1 MCAQHTT
8 GENISSLSSSLQA
21 EGGRL
26 WAFYKSSS
34 SSSSSSSGYETQLLA
49 RLHFAA
55 RKQVKNGNLDVARN
69 LYRKAL
75 QLTNFQFA
83 RTFLLWGLLEQR
95 ANRIQVLLICC

>member
-1 MCAQHTT
+1 MCTQHTT
-8 GENISSLSSSLQA
+8 GENTPSLSSSLQA
-21 EGGRL
+21 EGGGL
-26 WAFYKSSS
+26 WAFYKPS

-55 RKQVKNGNLDVARN
+55 RKQVKSGNLDVARN

-75 QLTNFQFA
+75 QLTNFQYA

-95 ANRIQVLLICC
+95 ANRIQVLPTCC